1 MVTRIRPAKIRGLR
15 VALCGA
21 VIAGLMLVG
30 CSGGDTYD
38 EFSSALESGA
48 SCSELFDQRG
58 NFDRKKDLDRIDADL
73 ERIGCENRNSE
84 RSEQ

>member
-1 MVTRIRPAKIRGLR
+1 MTTKLRPTKIGGLR
-15 VALCGA
+15 VALGG
-21 VIAGLMLVG
+21 VLVAGLMLVG

-38 EFSSALESGA
+38 EFSSAVDSGA

-58 NFDRKKDLDRIDADL
+58 NFDSKRDLDRIDADL

-84 RSEQ
+84 RAEQ

>member
-1 MVTRIRPAKIRGLR
+1 MATKTRSVNIRRWR
-15 VALCGA
+15 VVLCGA
-21 VIAGLMLVG
+21 AIAGLMLVG